1 MLWLSNYL
9 SFFLT
14 VNLDFIKCRQMNEK
28 AASTNLYKS
37 VDVQNLSQCCRKKN
51 LTFASLIKTETPVI
65 DVRHMYLTFQMR
77 NMNIYR
83 KKMNEKTNENRMSNG
98 GKKT

>member
-37 VDVQNLSQCCRKKN
+37 VDVQNLSQCCRIKKLHFRFTYKN
-51 LTFASLIKTETPVI
+51 
-65 DVRHMYLTFQMR
+65 RHT
-77 NMNIYR
+77 
-83 KKMNEKTNENRMSNG
+83 SD
-98 GKKT
+98 